1 MNDRTRNVA
10 VEKSN
15 RCDKLN
21 TDRYHWARKAVD
33 WQGAGWYRLE
43 QPAGVVIPEISPGIV
58 PNNFSVL
65 QYLNSSA
72 TNSNYCLKITIIVF
86 KIVLTH
92 IILHKH

>member
-21 TDRYHWARKAVD
+21 TDRYHWAREAVD

-58 PNNFSVL
+58 PNNPLV
-65 QYLNSSA
+65 
-72 TNSNYCLKITIIVF
+72 
-86 KIVLTH
+86 
-92 IILHKH
+92 